1 MGEENSSSQGIFTNN
16 KQPTFIFQ
24 LFINMNSMRPRCYTC
39 CSWKC
44 DPLPQCACYPV
55 GYLQILSKHC
65 TCCFAL
71 RMPCAYYKLYQANA
85 DVCWSP
91 SEHDNKMSP
100 KTDIISAKLQNAL
113 LGNMNSGAVRRPVI
127 LDAFSLLGK
136 NFFTY
141 EACKPPRWRRNMPC
155 TCGNSLRDQESSE
168 ELEESPRKRR
178 KVLAQK

>member
-24 LFINMNSMRPRCYTC
+24 LFINMNSTRRAVCYC
-39 CSWKC
+39 CSWKR
-44 DPLPQCACYPV
+44 DPMFHCRCYPTDHT
-55 GYLQILSKHC
+55 HC
-65 TCCFAL
+65 NCCYSFTF
-71 RMPCAYYKLYQANA
+71 PCHDFKLCKENA

-91 SEHDNKMSP
+91 SEHDKMSP

-136 NFFTY
+136 NFFTH